1 MSNTLQTGRAP
12 AGLPARV
19 PARHHR
25 GRLPATAVVAML
37 IGLALGRFLFADAAG
52 APLTVGPAAPQ
63 TPQARIAALE
73 AAVEANPQDLSSW
86 QALGGAYTD
95 RAIYSSD
102 PTFYDLANRA
112 LDRAAEL
119 EPGNLSTMLGRA
131 NLSLSLHDFRSARRL
146 GTRVVDVDPFS
157 ADAHGVLVDAEVEL
171 GHYRAATG
179 HLERMLELD
188 PGLPA
193 LSRTSYLRELHGDL
207 DGAVLALQ
215 QADVAS
221 AGRGPQ
227 AATVLT
233 LLGDALRKRGDDDA
247 ARAAYE
253 RALRIYP
260 ELAAAEVGT
269 ARLLAASGDRRG
281 AIQLLE
287 ALTERVPEPAALTLL
302 GELLALQGRDD
313 EAGDAFALVEATA
326 ALQRDAGQDT
336 DLEMALFAADH
347 GEDPAAAVRLGRR
360 AWRDRPDNIY
370 AADAL
375 AWTLHQAG
383 RDRQALPLMRNALR
397 LDTSD
402 ALLRYHAAEVFAGA
416 GRDQQAR
423 RQLGE
428 ARDTYPRFSPHHQP
442 AARALARRLG
452 LRVPPA
458 WTRP

>member
-1 MSNTLQTGRAP
+1 VSNTLQTGRAP
-12 AGLPARV
+12 ADLPARA

-25 GRLPATAVVAML
+25 GRLMATAVVAVL
-37 IGLALGRFLFADAAG
+37 IGLALGRFVFADAAG
-52 APLTVGPAAPQ
+52 APSIARPGPQ

-73 AAVEANPQDLSSW
+73 AAVEANPQDLPSW

-102 PTFYDLANRA
+102 PTFYNLADRA

-131 NLSLSLHDFRSARRL
+131 NLSLSLHDFRAARRL
-146 GTRVVDVDPFS
+146 GGRIVAEDPFS
-157 ADAHGVLVDAEVEL
+157 AEAHGVLVDAEVEL
-171 GHYRAATG
+171 GHYRAATRR
-179 HLERMLELD
+179 LEQMLEVD

-215 QADVAS
+215 QADVAGAS
-221 AGRGPQ
+221 RGP
-227 AATVLT
+227 AAAAALT
-233 LLGDALRKRGDDDA
+233 LLGDVLRKRGDDGA
-247 ARAAYE
+247 AEAAYQ

-260 ELAAAEVGT
+260 ELIAAEVGI
-269 ARLLAASGDRRG
+269 ARLLASDGNRPR
-281 AIQLLE
+281 AIKVLT
-287 ALTERVPEPAALTLL
+287 ALTERLPQPAALTLL
-302 GELLALQGRDD
+302 GELLALEGR
-313 EAGDAFALVEATA
+313 EAEAADAFALVEATA

-347 GEDPAAAVRLGRR
+347 GDGPAAAVRLGRR
-360 AWRDRPDNIY
+360 AWRARPDNIY

-375 AWTLHQAG
+375 AWALHRAG
-383 RDRQALPLMRNALR
+383 RDTEALPLMRRALR
-397 LDTSD
+397 LGTSD

-423 RQLGE
+423 QQLRE
-428 ARDTYPRFSPHHQP
+428 ARDTDPWFSPHHQP
-442 AARALARRLG
+442 SAGALARQLG